1 MVNKETVA
9 DRDNLFI
16 RFIPYG
22 VTLLY
27 IEIAI
32 IMFLIALVVGKLPA
46 VIFGFTLTGF
56 LTWNILGIQ
65 QKKEINRLIQLYL
78 MDIHVALSVVYFLN
92 FLFTSIKLVEM
103 DYYIIISRGLLCAFE
118 IPAIYFLTRD
128 DVKGKF
134 K

>member
-9 DRDNLFI
+9 AKDNLFI

-32 IMFLIALVVGKLPA
+32 IMFVTALVAGKLFA
-46 VIFGFTLTGF
+46 VIFGFILTGF
-56 LTWNILGIQ
+56 LTWNILGIH
-65 QKKEINRLIQLYL
+65 QKKEVNRLVQLYI

-103 DYYIIISRGLLCAFE
+103 DFYIIISRGLLLAFE